1 MNKNVGLIGL
11 SILLLLSVVSV
22 VGLYSENTELKEE
35 VSALTTQ
42 QDSESE
48 EVQEVPNLE
57 EKVQFIQ
64 TAFNNMLNYT
74 NETYNER
81 LEEAENYFTVEST
94 ELLQGVGTDEDPSIA
109 IQSSTSNEQV
119 YQSLQGD
126 DQFIYVSEVS
136 YQVEENDPVVIDYFY
151 QFTLIERNNEYRID
165 NVEIIP
171 KQPTVY

>member
-48 EVQEVPNLE
+48 EVQEMPNLE

-74 NETYNER
+74 NEAYNER
-81 LEEAENYFTVEST
+81 LEEAKNYFTAEST
-94 ELLQGVGTDEDPSIA
+94 ELLQGVGADEDPSIA

-119 YQSLQGD
+119 YRSLQGD

-136 YQVEENDPVVIDYFY
+136 YQVEENDPVIIDYFY
-151 QFTLIERNNEYRID
+151 QFSLIERNNEYRID
-165 NVEIIP
+165 HVEIIP
-171 KQPTVY
+171 KQPTIY